1 MNPDFDIKSV
11 DLSGMEERFS
21 DTALEQAQELFT
33 ESVAFRMR
41 KRVPVDEG
49 QLRDSE
55 PLASDYKRGLIIW
68 DAPYAQKVYNADSV
82 RTVKNPD
89 ASPQWAE
96 ATKAAEID
104 DIRKDAAAIL
114 SHAGKKVF

>member
-1 MNPDFDIKSV
+1 MNPDFDIKDI
-11 DLSGMEERFS
+11 DLSGIEAKLS
-21 DTALEQAQELFT
+21 DSALSQANELFA

-68 DAPYAQKVYNADSV
+68 DTPYAQRVYNADSV
-82 RTVKNPD
+82 GTIKNPD

-96 ATKAAEID
+96 ATKSAEIG

-114 SHAGKKVF
+114 AHAGKKVF